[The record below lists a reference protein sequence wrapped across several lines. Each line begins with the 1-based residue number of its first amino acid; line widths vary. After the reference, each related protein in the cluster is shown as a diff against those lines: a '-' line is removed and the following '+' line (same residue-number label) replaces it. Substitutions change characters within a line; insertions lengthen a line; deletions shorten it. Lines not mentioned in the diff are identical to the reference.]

1 MKTKSAILQMYY
13 MEKGNYNTVKMSEEE
28 KRLQTIMSSLQAEL
42 KEKLYKQPEV
52 LELHQKFCDIFDGL
66 LVEESEN
73 LFVEG
78 FRFGFLMA
86 LDVFEI

>member
-1 MKTKSAILQMYY
+1 MEKKSAIMQMYY
-13 MEKGNYNTVKMSEEE
+13 MEKGNYNTVKITEEE
-28 KRLQTIMSSLQAEL
+28 KRLQTIMSSLQSEL
-42 KEKLYKQPEV
+42 KEKLHKQPEV
-52 LELHQKFCDIFDGL
+52 FELHQKFCDTFNDL

>member
-1 MKTKSAILQMYY
+1 
-13 MEKGNYNTVKMSEEE
+13 
-28 KRLQTIMSSLQAEL
+28 MSSLQAEL

-52 LELHQKFCDIFDGL
+52 LELHQKFCDTFDGL

-86 LDVFEI
+86 LDVFEIQFTKGLVTKTRILLLQVL